1 MLNDN
6 STIIN
11 LIFQIIRITLS
22 ELKNLYNKNKYSSRY
37 WFKDYSFIHKIYFRI
52 LRLFEIFSLKNFINQ
67 NTRLPKLK
75 SNFVFFSSLS
85 T

>member
-22 ELKNLYNKNKYSSRY
+22 ELKNLYNKINIRVDIGSKIIAL
-37 WFKDYSFIHKIYFRI
+37 FI
-52 LRLFEIFSLKNFINQ
+52 
-67 NTRLPKLK
+67 K
-75 SNFVFFSSLS
+75 STSEY
-85 T
+85 